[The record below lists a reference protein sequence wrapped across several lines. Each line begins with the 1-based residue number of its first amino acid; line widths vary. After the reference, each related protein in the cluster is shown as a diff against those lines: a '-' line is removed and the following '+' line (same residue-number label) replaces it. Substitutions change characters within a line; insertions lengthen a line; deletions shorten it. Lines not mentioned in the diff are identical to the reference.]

1 MAIFTNRKKYHLAF
15 LSPLY
20 RTTSPYN
27 YRLQLHGI
35 IGSIGQLYHSD
46 TVSDTDSDKDGEGIN
61 VLTIHQKT
69 AGAFPIYET
78 GGRRFLDACI
88 HNTREPKTK
97 LREYLNYTTRR
108 DSVSRDSLSYL
119 GGTY

>member
-1 MAIFTNRKKYHLAF
+1 MKKPTSGLIPSTATVVARTACVHLDIHA
-15 LSPLY
+15 LSITKTAVLGISPFERRSRRICSVDLRLSAVTKLY
-20 RTTSPYN
+20 
-27 YRLQLHGI
+27 
-35 IGSIGQLYHSD
+35 
-46 TVSDTDSDKDGEGIN
+46 
-61 VLTIHQKT
+61 QKT

-108 DSVSRDSLSYL
+108 DSVSRDSFLYL
-119 GGTY
+119 HDTY